1 MLEEHVRTEP
11 HNTSMEN
18 LREALVDLYL
28 KVKVRS
34 SEEIEQYNTEQMN

>member
-1 MLEEHVRTEP
+1 MLDENVEIEP

-34 SEEIEQYNTEQMN
+34 SEDIENYNS